1 MILPSQRFREGVHD
15 LKGKFVKPPTHIVQL
30 NCIFLVNSLKAT
42 LTAIVDG
49 VAEILVVLHNHN
61 NLVFV
66 REQAPSI
73 LGQLY
78 YFINSAIRCLAKAG
92 LVEGIGFSP

>member
-1 MILPSQRFREGVHD
+1 MFPSQRFREGVHN
-15 LKGKFVKPPTHIVQL
+15 LKGKFVKPLSHVVQL
-30 NCIFLVNSLKAT
+30 DCILLVNSLKAT

-73 LGQLY
+73 LDRNARL
-78 YFINSAIRCLAKAG
+78 
-92 LVEGIGFSP
+92 